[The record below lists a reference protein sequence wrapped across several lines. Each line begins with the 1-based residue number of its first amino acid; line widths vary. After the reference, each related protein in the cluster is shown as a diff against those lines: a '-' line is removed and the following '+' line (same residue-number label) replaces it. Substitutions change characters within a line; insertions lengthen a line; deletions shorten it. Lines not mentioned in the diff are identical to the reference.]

1 MAIQKKLYTVE
12 EFEEFADSKEN
23 RDRRFELINGEIYEK
38 MPTEEHGIV
47 AVKIILRVGSF
58 IEEHDLGE
66 RLGVEIRHR
75 IPGDKHNARLPD
87 ISFTYDP
94 ATPIVKKGSVPRM
107 PDLAIEIQSP
117 DDDFQDLH
125 AKAKY
130 YLQNGSRL
138 SWLFFPKTRTVD
150 VCTWNAQK
158 RDIDVKTL
166 TIDDTLDGND
176 VLPGFKVAVRDIFPK
191 QEG

>member
-1 MAIQKKLYTVE
+1 MAIQKKQYTVE

-23 RDRRFELINGEIYEK
+23 NDRRFELINGEIYEK

-47 AVKIILRVGSF
+47 AVKIILKIGRF

-75 IPGDKHNARLPD
+75 MPGDRHNARLPD

-94 ATPIVKKGSVPRM
+94 TTPIVKKGSVQRM

-117 DDDFQDLH
+117 DDDFQDSR

-130 YLQNGSRL
+130 YLQNGCRL
-138 SWLFFPKTRTVD
+138 SWLFFPKTRTIE

-158 RDIDVKTL
+158 VDMDVQTL
-166 TIDDTLDGND
+166 GIDDTLEGGD
-176 VLPGFKVAVRDIFPK
+176 VLPGFKVAVREIFPK
-191 QEG
+191 